1 MESKKN
7 AQADLHKK
15 RGLFFTIGLTIT
27 CMFVISAFEWKT
39 FSEVTKVN
47 IQDED
52 TIEEM
57 INIPITEMPPP
68 PKPVI
73 QQPEVVEV
81 PDEEKIEEDLEVNLD
96 VEFKEIVPPAPVIK
110 PKKKTPPPIKDEEEE
125 KIFIISE
132 KEALPKGGIAA
143 FYKYVGNQLK
153 YPPQAR
159 RMGVEGTVIIQF
171 VVEKDGSLTDM
182 KVLKKVGAG
191 CDEEAL
197 RVLKE
202 APKWTPGK
210 QRGKAVRVRRSIPIK
225 FALR

>member
-1 MESKKN
+1 MEAKKN
-7 AQADLHKK
+7 TQVDLHKK

-27 CMFVISAFEWKT
+27 CMFIISAFEWKT
-39 FSEVTKVN
+39 FTGMTKVD
-47 IQDED
+47 IQNEES
-52 TIEEM
+52 IEEM
-57 INIPITEMPPP
+57 IEIPITEVKPP

-81 PDEEKIEEDLEVNLD
+81 PDEEQLEKDLEVDLD
-96 VEFKEIVPPAPVIK
+96 VEFKEIATPAPVLK
-110 PKKKTPPPIKDEEEE
+110 PKKKTPPPIKEEEEE

-159 RMGVEGTVIIQF
+159 RMGVEGTVVIQF

-182 KVLKKVGAG
+182 KVLRKVGAG

-197 RVLKE
+197 RVLKD
-202 APKWTPGK
+202 APKWIPGR